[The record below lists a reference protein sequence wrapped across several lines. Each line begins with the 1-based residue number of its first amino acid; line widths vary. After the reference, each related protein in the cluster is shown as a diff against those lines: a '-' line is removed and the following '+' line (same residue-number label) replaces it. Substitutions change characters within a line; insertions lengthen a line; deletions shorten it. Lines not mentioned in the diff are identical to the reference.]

1 MNIEDFDYNTLKGF
15 CGKSFEPI
23 IHPPIELRL
32 DKLVPANLKLR
43 WVPYYHFKI
52 YKGDTEAGHV
62 NFRVGNTADII
73 ETDGHIGY
81 HINTHYRGQNF
92 AYMAC
97 SLLFPFIKDHGF
109 NTIVLTCNPHNYASQ
124 NTIKK
129 LGGKLIKTQLF
140 SEPLPDGDI
149 ERNIYHVSL
158 STAKTLAGEAS

>member
-1 MNIEDFDYNTLKGF
+1 MNIEDFDYDKLKGF
-15 CGKSFEPI
+15 CGKAFKPI

-32 DKLVPANLKLR
+32 AKLVPANRKLR

-52 YKGDTEAGHV
+52 YKEEIEVGHL
-62 NFRVGNTADII
+62 NFRVGNTRDII

-97 SLLFPFIKDHGF
+97 SLIYPFIKEHGF
-109 NTIVLTCNPHNYASQ
+109 DSIVFTCNPHNYASQ
-124 NTIKK
+124 KTIEK
-129 LGGKLIKTQLF
+129 LGGRFMKTQLF

-149 ERNIYHVSL
+149 ERNIYLVHL
-158 STAKTLAGEAS
+158 